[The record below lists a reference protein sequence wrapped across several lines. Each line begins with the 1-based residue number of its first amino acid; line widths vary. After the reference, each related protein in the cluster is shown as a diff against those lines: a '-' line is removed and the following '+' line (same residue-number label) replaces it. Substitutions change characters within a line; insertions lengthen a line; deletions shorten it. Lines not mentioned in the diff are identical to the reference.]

1 MSPASWPWTARVTL
15 FARAWSRIAA
25 FFGNVENRPVQTQ
38 GARAF
43 RATAVRMVRAAAPE
57 IKEARKVVLTIT
69 VLFVIMAAIAAF
81 DVWVWVPRSIYQCG
95 NS

>member
-1 MSPASWPWTARVTL
+1 
-15 FARAWSRIAA
+15 
-25 FFGNVENRPVQTQ
+25 
-38 GARAF
+38 
-43 RATAVRMVRAAAPE
+43 MVRAAAPE